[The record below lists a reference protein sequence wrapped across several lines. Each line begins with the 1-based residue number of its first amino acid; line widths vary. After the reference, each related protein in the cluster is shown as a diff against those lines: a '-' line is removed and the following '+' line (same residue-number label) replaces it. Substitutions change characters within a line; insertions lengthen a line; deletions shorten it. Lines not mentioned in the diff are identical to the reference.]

1 MMETLLRHSKTLSRW
16 LVWLAGALILL
27 AALLVSAEVFLR
39 KFFNF
44 SFGGADELSGYAFG
58 IATTLAFAFAL
69 FERAH
74 IRVDATYNAFPG
86 WLRIV
91 VNFLG
96 LLLLI
101 GFAAVIA
108 THSWSMVSD
117 SIEYGSKS
125 ITPMRTP
132 LAIPQTFW
140 LAGWIF
146 FIFCGLVIGMTALK
160 RLMTGDPKGA
170 DQLIGIKSMEEQI
183 EDERG

>member
-16 LVWLAGALILL
+16 LVWLAGALILF

-86 WLRIV
+86 WLRI
-91 VNFLG
+91 
-96 LLLLI
+96 I
-101 GFAAVIA
+101 GCIN
-108 THSWSMVSD
+108 T
-117 SIEYGSKS
+117 Y
-125 ITPMRTP
+125 MR
-132 LAIPQTFW
+132 
-140 LAGWIF
+140 
-146 FIFCGLVIGMTALK
+146 ALK
-160 RLMTGDPKGA
+160 
-170 DQLIGIKSMEEQI
+170 
-183 EDERG
+183 